1 MSLSV
6 NTNNASMIAL
16 QNLDDTQSQLS
27 KTQNAISTGKKV
39 STSADS
45 PASFGIAA
53 QMNND
58 IAGQSAVNDGLSFA
72 SSVNNAA
79 NVGANN
85 ILSVLQDLRTT
96 ITNAGNNNGSQDSLT
111 TLNNNITSSLNQI
124 NSIARNSTANGVNM
138 LTAGTQDG
146 LGIET
151 SNMTFVTGLR
161 GDTQTV
167 TGFAST
173 IQSLTGSAGGG
184 SLTDLLGLST
194 GTQAGGQ
201 VANDKNTLLSVS
213 NGKITWGSAQATGVS
228 SGVDANTKNL
238 AGLINLVTKA
248 VDAMTNVTSQLG
260 ANQQNIDRLSSYGK
274 VTSDSLTAAVGSLTD
289 ADMASESAKQ
299 TSLQTKQSLGIKS
312 LSIAN
317 SQSQNIL
324 QLFQ

>member
-6 NTNNASMIAL
+6 NTNNASMVAL
-16 QNLDDTQSQLS
+16 QNLNDTQSQLS

-72 SSVNNAA
+72 SSVNNSA

-85 ILSVLQDLRTT
+85 ILSVLQDLRKT
-96 ITNAGNNNGSQDSLT
+96 ITDAGNDNGSQKSLLK
-111 TLNNNITSSLNQI
+111 LNNSITSSLNQI

-167 TGFAST
+167 TGFADSIGKQLNT
-173 IQSLTGSAGGG
+173 SGGG
-184 SLTDLLGLST
+184 SLSDLLGLSK
-194 GTQAGGQ
+194 GTAPGGE
-201 VANDKNTLLSVS
+201 VSDDKNTLLSVS
-213 NGKITWGSAQATGVS
+213 SGKVSWGSAQATGLS
-228 SGVDANTKNL
+228 SGVSDATKNL
-238 AGLINLVTKA
+238 AGLIDVVSKA

-274 VTSDSLTAAVGSLTD
+274 VTSDSLTTAVGSLTD